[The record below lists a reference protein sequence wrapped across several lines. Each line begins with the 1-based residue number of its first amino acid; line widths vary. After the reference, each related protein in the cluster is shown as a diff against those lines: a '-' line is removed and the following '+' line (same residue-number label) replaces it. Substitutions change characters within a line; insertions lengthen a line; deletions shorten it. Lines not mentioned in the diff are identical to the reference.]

1 MLSPSWS
8 WLPIVVAPGCLGHPT
23 STVSVRAT
31 KLFIIICFELRSD
44 CSVLFNP
51 GFWAHEVGR
60 MAGHELPLAAI
71 HHQYIVTSTIPEVA
85 ALKHE
90 LPVIRDLEGSFYC
103 RQERQGLLLGPYE
116 HEAKM
121 KIQEEWYIPF
131 TIAIKL
137 IIIIY

>member
-1 MLSPSWS
+1 
-8 WLPIVVAPGCLGHPT
+8 
-23 STVSVRAT
+23 
-31 KLFIIICFELRSD
+31 
-44 CSVLFNP
+44 
-51 GFWAHEVGR
+51 

-85 ALKHE
+85 VLKHE

-131 TIAIKL
+131 TMAIKL
-137 IIIIY
+137 FIIIILNEIIYTNNLSQCSP

>member
-1 MLSPSWS
+1 
-8 WLPIVVAPGCLGHPT
+8 
-23 STVSVRAT
+23 
-31 KLFIIICFELRSD
+31 
-44 CSVLFNP
+44 
-51 GFWAHEVGR
+51 

-137 IIIIY
+137 FIIIY